1 MQSEEK
7 DFLLKKVD
15 HLISV
20 LNKSGVTQFFGFLSE
35 EDFDFLSSYLTKRKI
50 SFGKYGGIEGSER
63 NFLSIYDD
71 YPPEKYEYP
80 ISVIKIELAK
90 NAKEQSHRN
99 YLGSMLGLGIER
111 RVIGDIV
118 VDGNSAFVSVN
129 YDFVNFFKTELTKI
143 SNESCIISEVE
154 DASTIERKT
163 EFKEITISVASNRL
177 DAIVSELTNLSRDN
191 AKDLILKGLV
201 SVNGEEVLSPVKEIK
216 PDSKISVRKFGKF
229 IFVAEQGNTKSG
241 RLRLTFKKYM

>member
-7 DFLLKKVD
+7 DLLLKKAD
-15 HLISV
+15 HMISV

-35 EDFDFLSSYLTKRKI
+35 DDFDFLSSYLTKRKI
-50 SFGKYGGIEGSER
+50 NFDKYGGIEGAER
-63 NFLSIYDD
+63 TFLSIYDE

-80 ISVIKIELAK
+80 VAVLKIELAK

-99 YLGSMLGLGIER
+99 YLGSILGLGIDR
-111 RVIGDIV
+111 RVIGDIIV
-118 VDGNSAFVSVN
+118 NGNVAFVSVN
-129 YDFVNFFKTELTKI
+129 YDFVNFLKTELTKI
-143 SNESCIISEVE
+143 SNESCVISEIE
-154 DASTIERKT
+154 DTSTIERKK

-191 AKDLILKGLV
+191 AKNLITKGLV

>member
-7 DFLLKKVD
+7 DILLKKIG
-15 HLISV
+15 HMISV
-20 LNKSGVTQFFGFLSE
+20 LNKSGLTQFFGFLSE
-35 EDFDFLSSYLTKRKI
+35 EDLDLVSAYLAKRKI
-50 SFGKYGGIEGSER
+50 NFESFGGIENAER
-63 NFLSIYDD
+63 TFLSIYEE

-80 ISVIKIELAK
+80 ISVLKIELAK

-99 YLGSMLGLGIER
+99 YLGSILALGIDR
-111 RVIGDIV
+111 RVIGDIIV
-118 VDGNSAFVSVN
+118 EGNAAYISVN
-129 YDFVNFFKTELTKI
+129 YDFVNFLKTELTKI

-154 DASTIERKT
+154 NTSLIERKT

-191 AKDLILKGLV
+191 AKNLIIKGLV

-216 PDSKISVRKFGKF
+216 PDSKIAVRKYGKF